1 MSPASRK
8 SPSRDSAGD
17 SHPRVQLQ
25 ISAGGVAYRRAS
37 GGVEVA
43 LISVGPRRRWQL
55 PKGHVDQGES
65 SEQAALREVRE
76 EAGIGTELVGPL
88 GKVEY
93 WFVVTEQGERVR
105 FHKFVHFYLLEYRD
119 GDVADHDHEVHEAR
133 WIPIDE
139 AVRCLAFD
147 NERQMVQLARERLAA
162 RATG

>member
-1 MSPASRK
+1 M
-8 SPSRDSAGD
+8 
-17 SHPRVQLQ
+17 
-25 ISAGGVAYRRAS
+25 AYRRDGDA
-37 GGVEVA
+37 VQVA
-43 LISVGPRRRWQL
+43 LIAVGPRHRWQL
-55 PKGHVDQGES
+55 PKGHVDAGES

-76 EAGIGTELVGPL
+76 EAGIGTELVEPL

-93 WFVVTEQGERVR
+93 WFVVTEQGQRVR

-147 NERQMVQLARERLAA
+147 NERQMVQLARDRLAA
-162 RATG
+162 RATS